1 MNSLMGT
8 ARART
13 RMFLAASIVGIL
25 VLIGVA
31 SFLVVQSTAG
41 VASTASAARATGG
54 VDLLVTIGVELPS
67 LTRSTLAGRFPPA
80 VSRRLDGAVKR
91 GQADGLLAN
100 LVVWDRTGRIVYTGG
115 AKRSEGTRPAKDAQL
130 VAALA
135 GHTTT
140 RTIPRE
146 IDPLSGKPTGL
157 LEALEPLTDARGVV
171 YGALEA
177 DLSRK
182 PIYAAATQSIQRTV
196 SFVVGG
202 AVLVWLLLLP
212 LWIRLARAQAKDWVP
227 GRRRTIRAIR
237 EALDHGEMELVYQPQ
252 IEPGNWRVDGVE
264 ALVRWRRNGE
274 LVTPDGFLPAV
285 ESSGLMPRLTDRVLD
300 LALAQLACWRSAGF
314 GVRVSVNLSATDLAD
329 RTLPQRIA
337 TKLEVHRVLG
347 EHLTVE
353 VTETAVFGDAEQ
365 AGVLLKALREMGID
379 IALDDFGT
387 GHGSISRLHAQEVFT
402 EVKIDRS
409 FVSDTQQ
416 RSRTYLMA
424 MVGFGLSLGLRVV
437 AEGVED
443 AETMAILTALNCD
456 LAQGYLITRPLE
468 PAAMTVWLTTAQSA
482 ASPEQA
488 LAHAYH
494 ASAVAASP

>member
-13 RMFLAASIVGIL
+13 RTFLAASIVGVL
-25 VLIGVA
+25 VSIGVA
-31 SFLVVQSTAG
+31 AFLVVQSTAG
-41 VASTASAARATGG
+41 ITTTASDVQAARG
-54 VDLLVTIGVELPS
+54 VNLLVTIGVEFPT
-67 LTRSTLAGRFPPA
+67 LTPSTLAGELPPA
-80 VSRRLDGAVKR
+80 AARRLDGAVKR
-91 GQADGLLAN
+91 AQAHGLLAN
-100 LVVWDRTGRIVYTGG
+100 LVVWDRTGRIVYSGG
-115 AKRSEGTRPAKDAQL
+115 AKRSQGTRPPKDAEL

-135 GHTTT
+135 GHTIT
-140 RTIPRE
+140 RTNPRE
-146 IDPLSGKPTGL
+146 IDPLSGKPTGV
-157 LEALEPLTDARGVV
+157 LEALQPLTDTRGVV
-171 YGALEA
+171 YGAMEA
-177 DLSRK
+177 DLSLK
-182 PIYAAATQSIQRTV
+182 PIEAAAARSIQRTV
-196 SFVVGG
+196 LFVIGG

-212 LWIRLARAQAKDWVP
+212 LWVRLARAQAKDWVP
-227 GRRRTIRAIR
+227 GRRRTLRAVR
-237 EALDHGEMELVYQPQ
+237 EALGRGEIELVFQPQ
-252 IEPGNWRVDGVE
+252 IEPGSWRVDGVE

-274 LVTPDGFLPAV
+274 LVTPDRFLPAV
-285 ESSGLMPRLTDRVLD
+285 ESSALMPRLTDRVLD
-300 LALAQLACWRSAGF
+300 LALAQLACWRTAGI
-314 GVRVSVNLSATDLAD
+314 GIRVSVNLSATDLAD

-337 TKLEVHRVLG
+337 TKLDVHRVLG
-347 EHLTVE
+347 ENLTVE
-353 VTETAVFGDAEQ
+353 VTETAVFDDAKQ
-365 AGVLLKALREMGID
+365 AGLVLNALNDMGID

-387 GHGSISRLHAQEVFT
+387 GHGTISRLHELEVFS

-416 RSRTYLMA
+416 RSRTYLIA

-468 PAAMTVWLTTAQSA
+468 PAAMTLWLTTAHSA

-494 ASAVAASP
+494 ASTIAASP

>member
-1 MNSLMGT
+1 
-8 ARART
+8 
-13 RMFLAASIVGIL
+13 
-25 VLIGVA
+25 
-31 SFLVVQSTAG
+31 
-41 VASTASAARATGG
+41 
-54 VDLLVTIGVELPS
+54 
-67 LTRSTLAGRFPPA
+67 
-80 VSRRLDGAVKR
+80 
-91 GQADGLLAN
+91 
-100 LVVWDRTGRIVYTGG
+100 
-115 AKRSEGTRPAKDAQL
+115 
-130 VAALA
+130 
-135 GHTTT
+135 
-140 RTIPRE
+140 
-146 IDPLSGKPTGL
+146 
-157 LEALEPLTDARGVV
+157 
-171 YGALEA
+171 
-177 DLSRK
+177 
-182 PIYAAATQSIQRTV
+182 
-196 SFVVGG
+196 
-202 AVLVWLLLLP
+202 
-212 LWIRLARAQAKDWVP
+212 
-227 GRRRTIRAIR
+227 
-237 EALDHGEMELVYQPQ
+237 
-252 IEPGNWRVDGVE
+252 
-264 ALVRWRRNGE
+264 
-274 LVTPDGFLPAV
+274 
-285 ESSGLMPRLTDRVLD
+285 LMPRLTDRVLD